1 MELFDLREDPANTAV
16 QSMKKQCSIFLN
28 RNKGYITTTNKNT
41 EFLAG
46 FKVLESFFR
55 ASKIQVD
62 HLNGVEIEAE
72 NGQ

>member
-1 MELFDLREDPANTAV
+1 MEFFDLREAPANTAV

-28 RNKGYITTTNKNT
+28 RSKGYITTTNKNT

-46 FKVLESFFR
+46 FKVLESFFG
-55 ASKIQVD
+55 ASKIQID
-62 HLNGVEIEAE
+62 HLNGMEIEAE

>member
-16 QSMKKQCSIFLN
+16 QSMKKPCSIFLN

-46 FKVLESFFR
+46 FKVFESFFR

-62 HLNGVEIEAE
+62 HLNGMEIEAE